1 MKISEMAKE
10 KFENNKYVKFQ
21 KRINKKKKMKKVK
34 VEDVSKSIKNMS
46 AIDAA
51 VLLVV
56 GYLVGKHHS

>member
-21 KRINKKKKMKKVK
+21 KRINKIKKMKKVK
-34 VEDVSKSIKNMS
+34 VEDVSESIKNMS
-46 AIDAA
+46 AIDVA

-56 GYLVGKHHS
+56 GYLIGKHHS